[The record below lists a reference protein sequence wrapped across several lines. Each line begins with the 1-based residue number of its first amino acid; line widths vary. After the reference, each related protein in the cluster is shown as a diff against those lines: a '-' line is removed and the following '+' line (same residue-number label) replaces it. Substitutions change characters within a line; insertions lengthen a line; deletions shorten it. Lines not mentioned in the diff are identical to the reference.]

1 VGPERIHVAVPG
13 RGDPLPEPHRLL
25 LAVQAEE
32 RDLVARHL
40 LHQVLEQG
48 QRQAVSRVV
57 GAVVADDAQQGEQIV
72 LTHRER
78 NVIAVPSLAKFRGY
92 DLHASRGGSSAAIR
106 RTSNSAM
113 PGWPEHW

>member
-1 VGPERIHVAVPG
+1 VGPERIHVAAVPR

-25 LAVQAEE
+25 LAVQAEK

-57 GAVVADDAQQGEQIV
+57 GAVVADDAQQAEQIV
-72 LTHRER
+72 LTHHDRNRHRGPLSREAPR
-78 NVIAVPSLAKFRGY
+78 L
-92 DLHASRGGSSAAIR
+92 
-106 RTSNSAM
+106 
-113 PGWPEHW
+113 